1 MTTPLR
7 PISRNMF
14 TLLQFESYRYDC
26 SAQRPQKNSEIIVMS
41 QRDELKDTWRESEA
55 VSAVVAK
62 LGQMLHN
69 IDLQKGEINLSHL
82 V

>member
-1 MTTPLR
+1 MIVLH
-7 PISRNMF
+7 NG
-14 TLLQFESYRYDC
+14 LK
-26 SAQRPQKNSEIIVMS
+26 KNSEIIVMS